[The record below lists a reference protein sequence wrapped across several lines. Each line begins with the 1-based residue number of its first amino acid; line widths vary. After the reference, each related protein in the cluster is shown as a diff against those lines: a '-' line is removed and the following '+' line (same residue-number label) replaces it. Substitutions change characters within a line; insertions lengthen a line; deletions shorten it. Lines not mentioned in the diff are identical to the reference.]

1 MLDLIIAI
9 LISWGYPAETGKH
22 FIMNS
27 EKAYAIQSD
36 PNYKPHGGDRE
47 FYNYVEV
54 KEIDDVI
61 LTDDAEPP
69 KQ

>member
-36 PNYKPHGGDRE
+36 PNYKPQGGDRE
-47 FYNYVEV
+47 FYNYVQE

-61 LTDDAEPP
+61 VMDEPDP
-69 KQ
+69 VK